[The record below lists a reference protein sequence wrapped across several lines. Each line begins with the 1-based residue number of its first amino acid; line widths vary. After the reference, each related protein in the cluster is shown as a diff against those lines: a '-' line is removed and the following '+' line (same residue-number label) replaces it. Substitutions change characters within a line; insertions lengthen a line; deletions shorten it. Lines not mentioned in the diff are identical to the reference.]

1 MQSLSVP
8 SGKVSGA
15 PDDAEVGGGNPPM
28 SSSTRFPSPRPAPTP
43 RTSPQT
49 VPSRRSLTHNRLA
62 LNSLLVVTAVTATLT
77 LPRARAQDG
86 PNPLPTG
93 KSLSLP
99 PTQTTRQGVGSL
111 PMNLIPTADGR
122 FAISTD
128 MGFRQSL
135 WVTRVSDG
143 VGVADVEFSNA
154 APNPD
159 TNGLYYGLAI
169 RPDGTLFAAQGSNDS
184 IAVLSLNTTTGEL
197 TTVKSTIKTKKGDFP
212 SGLALDDR
220 GYLYV
225 ANNDPGTFAQPS
237 SVAVYDTAAGA
248 EVGRYTFSGPTNF
261 PLAVAAL
268 RDGRKVYV
276 TSQRDG
282 VIYVFNTADPKKPAL
297 VNTIPT
303 GSHPIGLL
311 LNKAQDRLFVANAH
325 SDTVSV
331 LDTSSDT
338 VLANVSVRPTRP
350 RKQTG
355 VTPTGLAL
363 SPDEGTLYV
372 TLGDFN
378 AVAVISLSNPANP
391 LVRGYVPAG
400 WYPTGVVVSPDG
412 SRLLVT
418 DAKGLR
424 TRYPNPGYLQV
435 NYNDSPAYDLNLIE
449 GEVNTLPVPADD
461 AALQGTTAQ
470 VLANNAPR
478 LGATNYDKIGLKA
491 GGITHVIYIVK
502 ENRTYDQ
509 MLGDIGKGNG
519 EPSLAI
525 FGQEIT
531 PNQHKL
537 ARRFVLLDNFYVC
550 AEASGDGWPWSTQGI
565 ANESVIKNL
574 PYNYSNR
581 GRQYDFE
588 GQNNGY
594 LVGGFPAN
602 DPDGKPLSA
611 VFPNG
616 APAIPDV
623 SEGPGG
629 HIWDAVLKAGLSYRN
644 YGFFYS
650 FGVTQQGAVVLPD
663 NYPAAAGLLP
673 PGHDLAG
680 TSDTDFRRYDNDFP
694 DSDAPTALGFS
705 YSLKTYG
712 KYNAPSRF
720 SEWNREFQ
728 QMLAKDPTGGAV
740 PAMMTVRFNHDHTQ
754 GFTPG
759 KFSPRAE
766 VADNDYAVGQLVE
779 AVSNSAIW
787 PHTAIFIV
795 EDDAQDG
802 PDHVDAHRSPCF
814 VISPYVTA
822 QSVDHTFY
830 NTDSVLRSM
839 ELILGI
845 PALSQYDRIA
855 QPITFGDTPANVG
868 PYKAIIPAASII
880 GEKNPTLAELTKHD
894 DPRQELAR
902 ASLEMNFELPDS
914 APPRRLNEI
923 LWQTVRGVDSPMPAP
938 RHTIVASR
946 PALSLTPPKAAP
958 GADDDDG

>member
-1 MQSLSVP
+1 MSPSNHSL
-8 SGKVSGA
+8 
-15 PDDAEVGGGNPPM
+15 
-28 SSSTRFPSPRPAPTP
+28 PSPFFTP
-43 RTSPQT
+43 LATGLLAAATLGVSLLS
-49 VPSRRSLTHNRLA
+49 PSRA
-62 LNSLLVVTAVTATLT
+62 
-77 LPRARAQDG
+77 PAQDG
-86 PNPLPTG
+86 PNPLVTG
-93 KSLSLP
+93 KSLSLSP
-99 PTQTTRQGVGSL
+99 ATTPRQGVGSL

-135 WVTRVSDG
+135 WVTRTSDG

-154 APNPD
+154 PPNKD

-169 RPDGTLFAAQGSNDS
+169 RPDGTLFAAQGANDS

-197 TTVKSTIKTKKGDFP
+197 TTVKSTIKTKTGDFP

-225 ANNDPGTFAQPS
+225 ANNDPGTFATPCS
-237 SVAVYDTAAGA
+237 FAVYDTAAAA
-248 EVGRYTFSGPTNF
+248 EVGRYTFSGPPNF

-268 RDGRKVYV
+268 RDGSKCYV

-282 VIYVFNTADPKKPAL
+282 VVYVFNTRDPKNPTLAAT
-297 VNTIPT
+297 VPT
-303 GSHPIGLL
+303 GAHPIGLL
-311 LNKAQDRLFVANAH
+311 LNRAQNRLFVANAQ
-325 SDTVSV
+325 SDTVSI
-331 LDTSSDT
+331 LDTGSDA
-338 VLANVSVRPTRP
+338 VVASVSVRPARP
-350 RKQTG
+350 RKQFG

-372 TLGDFN
+372 TLGDYN
-378 AVAVISLSNPANP
+378 AVAVIGLSDPANP
-391 LVRGYVPAG
+391 TVRGYVPAG
-400 WYPTGVVVSPDG
+400 WYPTGVVVSSDG

-418 DAKGLR
+418 DAKGLQ
-424 TRYPNPGYLQV
+424 TRNPNPGYLQV

-449 GEVNTLPVPADD
+449 GEVNTLAVPADD

-470 VLANNAPR
+470 VLANNAVRP
-478 LGATNYDKIGLKA
+478 GNQNFDKIGIKA
-491 GGITHVIYIVK
+491 GGIQHVIYIVK

-509 MLGDIGKGNG
+509 VLGDVGKGNG

-525 FGQEIT
+525 FGKDIT
-531 PNQHKL
+531 PNQHAL
-537 ARRFVLLDNFYVC
+537 AKRFVLLDNFYVC

-574 PYNYSNR
+574 PYNYSGR

-594 LVGGFPAN
+594 LVGGFPAT

-616 APAIPDV
+616 APPIPDV

-629 HIWDAVLKAGLSYRN
+629 HIWDAALKAGLSFRN

-650 FGVTQQGAVVLPD
+650 FGVTQRGAVVLPD

-680 TSDTDFRRYDNDFP
+680 ISDTDFRRYDNDYP
-694 DSDAPTALGFS
+694 DSDAPAALGFS
-705 YSLKTYG
+705 YALKTYG
-712 KYNAPSRF
+712 KHNAVSRF

-740 PAMMTVRFNHDHTQ
+740 PALMTVRFHHDHTQ
-754 GFTPG
+754 GFSPG

-779 AVSNSAIW
+779 AVSNSPIW
-787 PHTAIFIV
+787 PHTAIFIL

-814 VISPYVTA
+814 VISPYVKA
-822 QSVDHTFY
+822 RSVDHTFY

-839 ELILGI
+839 ELILGL
-845 PALSQYDRIA
+845 PALSQYDKVA
-855 QPITFGDTPANVG
+855 QPITFGDTPANLAPFQAIFPSAAIVG
-868 PYKAIIPAASII
+868 
-880 GEKNPTLAELTKHD
+880 EQNPTLAELTKHE
-894 DPRQELAR
+894 DPRLELAR

-923 LWQTVRGVDSPMPAP
+923 LWKTARGVDSPMPAP
-938 RHTIVASR
+938 RHSIVAGR
-946 PALSLTPPKAAP
+946 PASFSLTPPPEHDAP